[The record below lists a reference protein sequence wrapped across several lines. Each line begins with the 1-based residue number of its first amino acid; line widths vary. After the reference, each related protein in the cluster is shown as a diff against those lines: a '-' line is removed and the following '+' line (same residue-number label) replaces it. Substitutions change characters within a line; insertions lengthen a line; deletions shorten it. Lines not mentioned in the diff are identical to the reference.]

1 MLLGILK
8 VGGWGGER
16 GGIEEA
22 RQKKLMESGLQV
34 PEF

>member
-8 VGGWGGER
+8 VGGGGER